1 MIPGRWS
8 YHPVSPKIPR
18 WRAPSPPPFTKQK
31 FLHQAAAP
39 SLRKGRKI
47 CGSRSSDRSK
57 REASL
62 LVREVL
68 RRATF
73 KNTPRRPRLALL
85 SSAVSRR
92 SFLSLS
98 TTQALS
104 HPPRSLTPHI
114 HARARARTYTHIP
127 KSPATC
133 SCAKSYEEHSGGAHP
148 LSQLQ
153 LAMRSRWIVNG
164 SSDAR
169 PSINQLDH
177 RYHTRSHL
185 HPRSEYRK
193 LIEIEKGINY
203 HTLSKGMVDRYLGRE
218 RVSEWEGGWERERDT
233 TMTWKTCFSLDPAR
247 EISCI
252 IHRSLSTRM
261 NVLYVGR

>member
-1 MIPGRWS
+1 MKLSPRI
-8 YHPVSPKIPR
+8 PKILR
-18 WRAPSPPPFTKQK
+18 WRAPSTPI
-31 FLHQAAAP
+31 HQAKIPP
-39 SLRKGRKI
+39 SSCCTVSRKGRKI

-73 KNTPRRPRLALL
+73 KTLRGGLASRYCPPLLLAVPSYSFPPRK
-85 SSAVSRR
+85 
-92 SFLSLS
+92 
-98 TTQALS
+98 LS

-114 HARARARTYTHIP
+114 HTRARARAYTHIR

-133 SCAKSYEEHSGGAHP
+133 SCAKSYEEHSSGAHP

-177 RYHTRSHL
+177 R
-185 HPRSEYRK
+185 
-193 LIEIEKGINY
+193 
-203 HTLSKGMVDRYLGRE
+203 
-218 RVSEWEGGWERERDT
+218 
-233 TMTWKTCFSLDPAR
+233 
-247 EISCI
+247 
-252 IHRSLSTRM
+252 
-261 NVLYVGR
+261 